1 MQEKEIIDNIAS
13 EPIQSADAAVTAGEI
28 VLDSQ
33 TFGAASEVTGNAAP
47 VSEAAAN
54 AVSETVSEGA
64 ANAVTEAVSDA
75 AGNTATPGVKQEDI
89 DKDPVKAEPAKAE
102 LHKEE
107 PDKAEPSKEEP
118 VHNEAVERAISE
130 FVRARDR
137 AHQYADSCKKNAE
150 RLAELSKQLEKTAFT
165 KSEKKEAASKK
176 SEAAK
181 AEKAAK
187 DAEKKAIKSDEILE
201 KETRKAEKQYGV
213 STGKKADKKED
224 KKKTEQKDKKA
235 EKVKEEKVKE
245 TKADKKAEKV
255 NEAKADKKADKKEDK
270 KADKAKDAKTA
281 DNVKKSTNSAKSG
294 NPKKSSDTQDGK
306 KRKKLPRTYMK
317 LHTALALSL
326 NNLMTKKGR
335 TFLTAFAGSIGII
348 GISLI
353 LSLSTGVQAYID
365 SVEEDTLSSY
375 PVAIEQSTVDILSVM
390 SNLRKEQENIEQ
402 HEEGRI
408 YTNEI
413 MTTMM
418 KMMIE
423 EASTNNLKDFKA
435 FIEKNNDKFK
445 SLSTDIS
452 YLYSTNLNLYRSD
465 IENGIYQV
473 CPSQVFSSIGMRG
486 MGGSSRLMNTEV
498 FQRLINNDDLL
509 KQQYSV
515 VTGRFP
521 ERFDEVVLIV
531 SNNYDAVDYTFYTIG
546 ILDKNELGEVF
557 KKLYAGEEAEL
568 PSTRSYTYDEILG
581 VSFKLLLNSD
591 YFEKQEDG
599 TWVDKSDDEVYMTN
613 KLANAH
619 EVKIVG
625 ILKSESNAAMSNLSG
640 IIGYR
645 TDLMD
650 YLINEVNKSEV
661 VTAQKA
667 NSDTDIFTGIKFDTG
682 EEEQEA
688 LTMDMLKAYISSLP
702 ADQQASY
709 AQSIEQMRGYGMD
722 DNRILETFASV
733 MAKQTTDAT
742 YEGNL
747 KKLGVSD
754 LAEPTTI
761 NIYPKDFESKD
772 SIMALVDEYNASL
785 PEDEKIK
792 VSDYLGL
799 ILDSVTTIINAIS
812 YILIAFVSI
821 SLVVSSIMIGIIT
834 YISVLERTKEIGIL
848 RAIGA
853 SKKDISR
860 VFNAETLIVG
870 FSAGVLGI
878 VIAELMLI
886 PINAIIYKL
895 TDIKGLAVMPPVAAG
910 ILVLISMLLTF
921 IAGLFPSRIAAK
933 KDPVV
938 ALRTE

>member
-1 MQEKEIIDNIAS
+1 MLVNETVLNTQE
-13 EPIQSADAAVTAGEI
+13 SAGEVNAAPVTAGEI
-28 VLDSQ
+28 VQDAQ
-33 TFGAASEVTGNAAP
+33 TFEAASEVTGNAAP

-75 AGNTATPGVKQEDI
+75 AGNTATPG
-89 DKDPVKAEPAKAE
+89 
-102 LHKEE
+102 
-107 PDKAEPSKEEP
+107 

-224 KKKTEQKDKKA
+224 KAKTEQKDKKA
-235 EKVKEEKVKE
+235 EKVKE
-245 TKADKKAEKV
+245 
-255 NEAKADKKADKKEDK
+255 AKADKKSDKKEDK

-294 NPKKSSDTQDGK
+294 NTKKSSDTQDGK

-317 LHTALALSL
+317 LYTALALSL

-390 SNLRKEQENIEQ
+390 SNLKKEQDNIEQ
-402 HEEGRI
+402 HEEGMI

-515 VTGRFP
+515 VAGRFP

-581 VSFKLLLNSD
+581 VSFKLMLNSD

-878 VIAELMLI
+878 VIAELLLI